1 MPNVFPNSHIFT
13 REKEGKGSLRQLELG
28 FLTDMFHKLK
38 EMVQHFPSVGPRALI
53 QQAQGFFHSAGRDGG
68 SAYYTSSFYHE
79 QYILRISR

>member
-28 FLTDMFHKLK
+28 FLTDVFHKLK

-53 QQAQGFFHSAGRDGG
+53 QQTQGFFHSAGRDRG
-68 SAYYTSSFYHE
+68 SAYMSSVYHE
-79 QYILRISR
+79 QYVLRISR